1 MKKNLLALIASL
13 ALAGIAQAGAGC
25 CPATAAAKEGDAEA
39 KVVASVKAEGSCGT
53 ALSAKDCSVEACL
66 AAGKD
71 PSTCEGFAVSKVLGE
86 NTLASL
92 KLDETQLAKLD
103 KAYTGKSLQC
113 EVSRAECAKELA
125 GVLTEEQIKT
135 VDATLAKVGA
145 GYKASMAQ

>member
-1 MKKNLLALIASL
+1 MKKYLLTLIASL
-13 ALAGIAQAGAGC
+13 ALAAMSQAGEGC
-25 CPATAAAKEGDAEA
+25 CPAKASAAAVEGKTVEL
-39 KVVASVKAEGSCGT
+39 ASVKAEGTCGS

-145 GYKASMAQ
+145 DFKANMAQ